1 MTTEREF
8 AAYDESGD
16 ETGNDQQQQQADAY
30 TQEDKAARHAALMS
44 DLLRMAASLAALS
57 DTRELFQQSVV
68 YAVDALP
75 MVDAGV
81 LWLYDEREG
90 RLRMASHYGL
100 PFDAATLAELQ
111 KFTINPGEGLT
122 GQAFSS
128 MHPLII
134 QSLSTYLN
142 HIESLRRAYRSL
154 LIQLYT
160 QTPAIKQASM
170 VLVPLRAGAEKIGV
184 IEFLCLE
191 PTTLD
196 PDIQMLH
203 QALPHFSS
211 LLATTIKN
219 KQLYDQAQIHRS
231 RLDTFDAVVTAIST
245 ATDLQDMLNSVLEVL
260 LAIMPVSSGA
270 IFLFDPIQSLLT
282 LGAQRGL
289 PDAFAETF
297 LSVPVDT
304 TAYEEVVRYGQPVL
318 RSLKVGEHGEHI
330 LLEYG
335 LEHCACL
342 PLLAGGT
349 VVGMLGLYSDP
360 TIYDNIDMVRLMP
373 LSNQV
378 GFAIA
383 NVRMYED
390 SYLERYKLT
399 TVVNSIAEGVV
410 VCDSRGRLV
419 LANET
424 AMALLS
430 LDAVPYDQPLSEMV
444 DFYRFRTLENEPLP
458 VDQLPM
464 ARALSG
470 ETFHDYRLMLYG
482 ISGANSIMSFS
493 GAPVRSDMH
502 TIEGAVVVF
511 RDMTETQKLERAKD
525 EFLAMAAH
533 ELRNPLASVRGYAEL
548 LLRRER
554 QRADTDSRDV
564 RGLSLL
570 SQQVAHM
577 LSMVDNLL
585 DVSRLDAGQIDVQM
599 QRINLVSLAA
609 QVLDHQRPSAAG
621 YELVLDAALPELW
634 VECDEIRMYQVLTN
648 LVSNAIKY
656 SPPHTTVTI
665 RVSRRTVPL
674 EPLLLLSANS
684 ETNDPVRHEALVEIV
699 DRGYGIS
706 PEQQERLFQR
716 FYRVKSRRV
725 EGLGLGLYLSRQ
737 FILMH
742 GGDIWL
748 ESAEGQGSTFYF
760 TLPIQVE

>member
-1 MTTEREF
+1 MSNLF
-8 AAYDESGD
+8 GVAA
-16 ETGNDQQQQQADAY
+16 N
-30 TQEDKAARHAALMS
+30 
-44 DLLRMAASLAALS
+44 LAAMT
-57 DTRELFQQSVV
+57 DTHALLQQSVV
-68 YAVDALP
+68 SAVDVLP

-90 RLRMASHYGL
+90 KLRMVSHYGL
-100 PFDAATLAELQ
+100 PFDESTIEKLQ
-111 KFTINPGEGLT
+111 QFIINPGEGLM
-122 GQAFSS
+122 GQIFVSTQ
-128 MHPLII
+128 PLVIK
-134 QSLSTYLN
+134 SLPDYLGYL
-142 HIESLRRAYRSL
+142 ESLRFVYRSFL
-154 LIQLYT
+154 LQLYT
-160 QTPAIKQASM
+160 RTPAIRHASI
-170 VLVPLRAGAEKIGV
+170 VLMPLRTETARIGV
-184 IEFLCLE
+184 VGFICLDSAA
-191 PTTLD
+191 LKQ
-196 PDIQMLH
+196 DIQMLH
-203 QALPHFSS
+203 QALPHFGS

-219 KQLYDQAQIHRS
+219 KQLSDQAQIHRS
-231 RLDTFDAVVTAIST
+231 RLDAFDAVVTAIST

-260 LAIMPVSSGA
+260 LAIVPVSSGA
-270 IFLFDPIQSLLT
+270 IFLFDPTQSLLT
-282 LGAQRGL
+282 LGTQRGL
-289 PDAFAETF
+289 PDAFAEALHSF
-297 LSVPVDT
+297 PVDD
-304 TAYEEVVRYGQPVL
+304 TAFEDVVRYGQPVL
-318 RSLKVGEHGEHI
+318 RSLSQEEHCEYL
-330 LLEYG
+330 LLEHG
-335 LEHCACL
+335 LEHCAHL

-349 VVGMLGLYSDP
+349 VVGMLGLYGSSAL
-360 TIYDNIDMVRLMP
+360 YDEIDMVRLMP

-424 AMALLS
+424 AMELLS

-444 DFYRFRTLENEPLP
+444 DFYRFRTLDNEPLP

-464 ARALSG
+464 AQALSG
-470 ETFHDYRLMLYG
+470 ETFHDYRLMLHG

-493 GAPVRSDMH
+493 GSPVRPDMR

-511 RDMTETQKLERAKD
+511 RDMTTTQKLERAKD

-554 QRADTDSRDV
+554 QRTDPDSRDV

-577 LSMVDNLL
+577 LGMVDNLL

-599 QRINLVSLAA
+599 QRINLVSLAT
-609 QVLDHQRPSAAG
+609 QVLDHQRPSASG
-621 YELVLDAALPELW
+621 YELLLDAALPEIW
-634 VECDEIRMYQVLTN
+634 VECDEMRIYQVLTN

-656 SPPHTTVTI
+656 SPQQTSVTI
-665 RVSRRTVPL
+665 RLDTRTV
-674 EPLLLLSANS
+674 ATS
-684 ETNDPVRHEALVEIV
+684 ESVEHAGSGQEALVPGSGTSTASGSVRQEALISV
-699 DRGYGIS
+699 ADQGYGIS
-706 PEQQERLFQR
+706 SEQQERLFQR

-742 GGDIWL
+742 GGSIWL
-748 ESAEGQGSTFYF
+748 ESTEGQGSTFYF
-760 TLPIQVE
+760 TLPLQAE